1 MIRCGEC
8 VILYTNAGN
17 RIPQGSIL
25 RLVLFNIFIN
35 CLEEFAGDV
44 KMGGDTPVDVLND
57 KTAIQRARQARG
69 LAGT

>member
-1 MIRCGEC
+1 MIRRGEC

-44 KMGGDTPVDVLND
+44 KMGEDQLMCSKKRLPFRELDRLE
-57 KTAIQRARQARG
+57 AWQE
-69 LAGT
+69 GT

>member
-1 MIRCGEC
+1 MIRRGEC

-17 RIPQGSIL
+17 RIPRGSIV
-25 RLVLFNIFIN
+25 RVVLFNIFIN
-35 CLEEFAGDV
+35 CFEEFAGDV
-44 KMGGDTPVDVLND
+44 KMGGTPVDVLNG